1 VPLDQGRLGRR
12 RSGPAGG
19 CAQRAETTGAAFGP
33 VAVAGTA
40 GVEALVI
47 DLDGHIVVCHS
58 EKDQAAPTFK
68 HTFGYHP
75 VLAFC
80 DNTGEFLA
88 ATLRPG
94 NAGSNT
100 AADATTDPA
109 ASTQRTTDRLNTS
122 RCIRSSVFSLPQPR
136 QLSLVLVDLPRRHI
150 DPGGRVCA
158 FSACRRAGS
167 SCLERSPSPV
177 DRPLASTSRPAA
189 APRRDSSETSRSSG
203 LPWRCN

>member
-1 VPLDQGRLGRR
+1 M
-12 RSGPAGG
+12 
-19 CAQRAETTGAAFGP
+19 
-33 VAVAGTA
+33 
-40 GVEALVI
+40 I

-100 AADATTDPA
+100 AADTTPDPA
-109 ASTQRTTDRLNTS
+109 ASTQRTTDRLSTS

-136 QLSLVLVDLPRRHI
+136 QVLIDLPRRQI

-158 FSACRRAGS
+158 SAHAGAPLPVLSKGLPVLWIGLFRRHLALQRLRVGTP
-167 SCLERSPSPV
+167 PSQV
-177 DRPLASTSRPAA
+177 EALASLCDVTEP
-189 APRRDSSETSRSSG
+189 D
-203 LPWRCN
+203 